1 MNLQPTA
8 IVYISAE
15 AIVGLITTIG
25 NCLVLAVIIRTPQ
38 LHTVTN
44 VFVGNLAI
52 ADIAVGVLV
61 APCAALSF
69 LGLPH
74 NFYACIFINCLIL
87 MFTNVSILML
97 MSVAIERFIAI
108 KEPFVYQRILTVKRA
123 ICVNFCVWFL
133 GCVLG
138 LVPMYGWHRGYQT
151 VTYCRFTEMISY
163 EYMVYFQFFGLVL
176 LPLFI
181 MLCIYIYI
189 LLIVRKHTRQ
199 TNALHN
205 QFRQSKDAKD
215 GFNKDVKAAKVFALV
230 ILLFGIFWIPVNLF
244 NCVSLFCGLACPF
257 PLEGL
262 LVAIVMSHANSSIN
276 PFLYATSNSRIKK
289 GLKELFRIKLSPQ
302 ERNNT
307 SFYKQRT
314 SNGFSYAR
322 DNSVA
327 PTNLDDSSQH
337 QDDKVR
343 VFTVSN
349 KTFSPSGRISAQ
361 PADDNYNTV
370 NPAVSD
376 SDNQHSQL
384 QNHSNNTSY
393 SSVSPHSSPEENPET
408 HRRGSQS
415 SHHGKKGLDYA
426 NGTSHE
432 LNKPLTVLPAK
443 EGSNN
448 QMQDLEYNHSN
459 TNGHGTVVP

>member
-1 MNLQPTA
+1 MQTID

-15 AIVGLITTIG
+15 AIVGLITTVG
-25 NCLVLAVIIRTPQ
+25 NCLVLAVIIKTPQ

-74 NFYACIFINCLIL
+74 NFYACVFINCLIL

-108 KEPFVYQRILTVKRA
+108 KEPFVYQRILTVRRA
-123 ICVNFCVWFL
+123 FYVNFFVWIL
-133 GCVLG
+133 GAALG
-138 LVPMYGWHRGYQT
+138 LMPMYGWHRGYQT

-176 LPLFI
+176 LPLLI

-199 TNALHN
+199 TNALHS

-215 GFNKDVKAAKVFALV
+215 FNKDVKAAKVFALV
-230 ILLFGIFWIPVNLF
+230 ILLFGVFWIPVNLF
-244 NCVSLFCGLACPF
+244 NCVSLFCGLRCIF
-257 PLEGL
+257 PYEAL

-276 PFLYATSNSRIKK
+276 PFLYAASNSRIKR

-302 ERNNT
+302 DREQT
-307 SFYKQRT
+307 DFYKHRS
-314 SNGFSYAR
+314 SNGFSHAR

-327 PTNLDDSSQH
+327 PMSNADETSHEDRM
-337 QDDKVR
+337 K
-343 VFTVSN
+343 VFTVSS
-349 KTFSPSGRISAQ
+349 KTFPPSGNISVLPTDDGYKTVKPSPSE
-361 PADDNYNTV
+361 
-370 NPAVSD
+370 
-376 SDNQHSQL
+376 SDNHKSGL
-384 QNHSNNTSY
+384 QSNSNHTST
-393 SSVSPHSSPEENPET
+393 SSVSQHSNQDTNPSAQ
-408 HRRGSQS
+408 RPLSQS
-415 SHHGKKGLDYA
+415 SHHSKEQGLDNA
-426 NGTSHE
+426 NSTPRE
-432 LNKPLTVLPAK
+432 MNKPLTIPSV
-443 EGSNN
+443 
-448 QMQDLEYNHSN
+448 
-459 TNGHGTVVP
+459 NGESKHDTRA